1 MHVLRLLLLFH
12 LRLFLN
18 LPLLCVLLLPADLL
32 LCFVIVVVI
41 ICDIKQA
48 AELAQIAIN
57 LIDSFGFYDDVLLLD
72 VMILG
77 HSGGLRRADSRT
89 FINHFR

>member
-1 MHVLRLLLLFH
+1 MLLLLA
-12 LRLFLN
+12 
-18 LPLLCVLLLPADLL
+18 VDLL
-32 LCFVIVVVI
+32 LCLVIVVII
-41 ICDIKQA
+41 ICEIKQT

-57 LIDSFGFYDDVLLLD
+57 LIDSFGFYDNVLLLD

-77 HSGGLRRADSRT
+77 YSGGLRRADSRT